1 MVVALDPTDVEV
13 KELNRVSN
21 GARGKRTLDIF
32 PHVSRSYGS
41 ADRRISTGSTATS
54 RVAISTHYFDRGTQ
68 PLTIRHQT
76 RVPGHHS
83 GTSIRRQR
91 PPSVPAP
98 PYAVQMEPL
107 VQYSQR
113 DPLYHQQQKEVS
125 SEKAPEQTSF
135 NSLQQV
141 KKISTTPG
149 LPVDQ
154 TKKSQHAGSNEL
166 ASADL
171 VLQNNEENVI
181 QASKKDPDIAESSQI
196 LRFPDSSVYLGN
208 EPQGDHLNIEHLYPY
223 DASSYYIR
231 EPEPIIEI
239 IVKESNESLAPPP
252 TPPSPPP
259 RPRTKEPVQVFYV
272 KYKKDPTKYGKEGSV
287 IYDPPVPAVTPAS
300 NSDTEEHYPPPSEV
314 PTYTATPPPSPP
326 QTTTLRTIIR
336 PDSET
341 YHGTGLHVTFGDPRD
356 EDSHEDYVQQSAPH
370 PSVVFPH
377 QNFGVQYHHRPSFVP
392 HEHQKRQPES
402 FQQQPSAPLQPSQS
416 PFHQQGPFPS
426 HQLAF
431 QRPLNS
437 PPFFQQRQPQF
448 QQPPPLP
455 QHVPLSHQP
464 PPFRHL
470 PPPLTPPQQLQPQKP
485 QFSQQPPFQFQRP
498 LQAPVSHN
506 QRPIPTHIQQS
517 QQIPLPQGPV
527 FQEPLQTPSFQQPQN
542 PQQRPNFAEP
552 SSTLEHR
559 KPIFPV
565 QTGAGFIHHPDQQR
579 NNPQPPAAL
588 QQQLQLQQQQQFH
601 LQQQQHLF
609 QQQQQQQQREQQL
622 LQQQQRPNIQQH
634 HQLPL
639 QQQQQQ
645 QHLQQQQQHLQ
656 HQHQQQQQQQQQH
669 HHQHHQNQ
677 QQNQQQQLQQLQPQI
692 LPDKQQNPFGGEIV
706 KSISQQLRLNPDGQS
721 NEQQTGT
728 ANNRFNQNVQQ
739 QILPTPSPLFQHP
752 VQNQQPLF
760 THQTLNRQQPQT
772 VLPTTAANNYTPPQK
787 LFSGVVSTTSSPLTV
802 TTPKQ
807 QESSTEITSNEEDD
821 KYKNAFNSSALAALP
836 DEVPEDLR
844 QQLLSS
850 GILSNADIQILDYD
864 KVGDIPIENLPPEA
878 LENFYGAAGA
888 ASAPVPSIVAANGS
902 EAPVEMKVIRYDPAT
917 AEGQEVAQKY
927 VRKDATQVDPVVLND
942 SKYNR
947 YLPLKINGAQFPL
960 PDIPE
965 LRGRNVTSVVVLAPV
980 DYDFQQKT
988 DYPTDDDSNRSSR
1001 SAPTEV
1007 RGVQFVAGDTLKELV
1022 KEPTSENFKRWLD
1035 RENATAADQQS
1046 IVLLVTR

>member
-1 MVVALDPTDVEV
+1 LCFRTLHDEILLSNAFISQVLLWVTAAAMVAALDPADVEV
-13 KELNRVSN
+13 KKLTHVSN
-21 GARGKRTLDIF
+21 GARGKRTLDTF

-54 RVAISTHYFDRGTQ
+54 RVAISTHYFDRGT
-68 PLTIRHQT
+68 PPITIRHPT
-76 RVPGHHS
+76 RVPAHHS
-83 GTSIRRQR
+83 GALIRRQR

-149 LPVDQ
+149 LPVDH
-154 TKKSQHAGSNEL
+154 TKKNQHVGSNEL

-171 VLQNNEENVI
+171 VLQNKEENVI
-181 QASKKDPDIAESSQI
+181 QASRKDHDFAESSQI
-196 LRFPDSSVYLGN
+196 LSVPDSSIFLDS
-208 EPQGDHLNIEHLYPY
+208 EPQGGHLSTEHLYPY
-223 DASSYYIR
+223 DASSYYLR

-239 IVKESNESLAPPP
+239 IVKESNESLPPLP

-259 RPRTKEPVQVFYV
+259 RPPTKEPVQVFYV

-287 IYDPPVPAVTPAS
+287 VYDPPIPAVTPAS

-314 PTYTATPPPSPP
+314 PPYAATPPPSPP

-341 YHGTGLHVTFGDPRD
+341 YHGTGLHVTFGEPRD
-356 EDSHEDYVQQSAPH
+356 EDSHEEYVQQSAPH
-370 PSVVFPH
+370 PSVIFPH
-377 QNFGVQYHHRPSFVP
+377 QNFGVQYHHRPSFAP

-402 FQQQPSAPLQPSQS
+402 FPQQPPASLQHSQS
-416 PFHQQGPFPS
+416 PFLQQGPFSS

-455 QHVPLSHQP
+455 QHVHLSHQP

-470 PPPLTPPQQLQPQKP
+470 PPSLPPPTQLQPQKP
-485 QFSQQPPFQFQRP
+485 QFSQQPPFQFQQRP

-506 QRPIPTHIQQS
+506 QRPLPTQIQQS

-527 FQEPLQTPSFQQPQN
+527 FQEPLQTPFQQPQN
-542 PQQRPNFAEP
+542 TQQRPNFAEP

-565 QTGAGFIHHPDQQR
+565 QPGTGFNHHPDQQR
-579 NNPQPPAAL
+579 NSPQPPPAL
-588 QQQLQLQQQQQFH
+588 QQQFQLQQQQQFQ

-609 QQQQQQQQREQQL
+609 QQQQQQQQQREQQL

-639 QQQQQQ
+639 QQQQ
-645 QHLQQQQQHLQ
+645 HLQ
-656 HQHQQQQQQQQQH
+656 
-669 HHQHHQNQ
+669 Q
-677 QQNQQQQLQQLQPQI
+677 QQNQQQQSQQQLQPHL
-692 LPDKQQNPFGGEIV
+692 LPDKQQNPFGAEIV
-706 KSISQQLRLNPDGQS
+706 KSISQQIRLNPNGHS
-721 NEQQTGT
+721 NQQQTG
-728 ANNRFNQNVQQ
+728 AENNRFNHNFQQ
-739 QILPTPSPLFQHP
+739 QVLPTPSPLFQQQI
-752 VQNQQPLF
+752 QNQQPLF
-760 THQTLNRQQPQT
+760 SHQTLNRQQPQT
-772 VLPTTAANNYTPPQK
+772 VLPTPATNNYSAPQK
-787 LFSGVVSTTSSPLTV
+787 LFSGVASSTISPLTV

-807 QESSTEITSNEEDD
+807 QESNTEITSNKEDD
-821 KYKNAFNSSALAALP
+821 KYKNAINSSALAALP

-850 GILSNADIQILDYD
+850 GILSNADIQVLDYD
-864 KVGDIPIENLPPEA
+864 KVGDIPIESLPPEA

-888 ASAPVPSIVAANGS
+888 ASAPVPSIIAANGS

-960 PDIPE
+960 PDVPE

-980 DYDFQQKT
+980 DYDFQQEINYST
-988 DYPTDDDSNRSSR
+988 VDDSNRSSR

-1007 RGVQFVAGDTLKELV
+1007 RGVQFVAGDTLREVV
-1022 KEPTSENFKRWLD
+1022 KKPTSENFKIWLD